1 MAAIKSTGA
10 PRGSVLLA
18 FGVHLKTT
26 VQAPVDYMG
35 TVGIYPHSIL
45 ADTFALFQSG
55 GGRLTPPHRFVPTW
69 LENVP
74 PGLQYDLHLDP
85 ARLCLAYKII
95 NNHFPTMGVPYTY
108 WKPAYNRYN

>member
-1 MAAIKSTGA
+1 MTAIKSTGA

-45 ADTFALFQSG
+45 ADTFTLFQSG
-55 GGRLTPPHRFVPTW
+55 GVGGGRLTHRI
-69 LENVP
+69 
-74 PGLQYDLHLDP
+74 DLSPLDLRMFHR
-85 ARLCLAYKII
+85 AC
-95 NNHFPTMGVPYTY
+95 NMT
-108 WKPAYNRYN
+108 